1 MKTSFYIKLFG
12 AFAIFIMIL
21 LLFINVAFNNFY
33 SIYGSKIELKKVE
46 YILDTQALKFE
57 NYIKNEEEWFDVFK
71 YEKNNIIKCEIM
83 NGNKDYRE

>member
-33 SIYGSKIELKKVE
+33 SIYGSKIELKKVP
-46 YILDTQALKFE
+46 IF
-57 NYIKNEEEWFDVFK
+57 VFTGR
-71 YEKNNIIKCEIM
+71 M
-83 NGNKDYRE
+83 NSKI